1 VGVYLY
7 AIPPMTAV
15 AAAVVLA
22 EPITLGLVVG
32 TVLVIAGVA
41 LTERG

>member
-1 VGVYLY
+1 
-7 AIPPMTAV
+7 MTAV
-15 AAAVVLA
+15 AAAIVLG
-22 EPITLGLVVG
+22 EPITLGFVVG

>member
-1 VGVYLY
+1 
-7 AIPPMTAV
+7 MTAV
-15 AAAVVLA
+15 AAAFVLS

-32 TVLVIAGVA
+32 TVLVITGVA